1 MKMCSLH
8 TLAVEVSVFCLG
20 TLQCPAICPP
30 GPPGPPGMPGF
41 KVNRVLGV
49 FVLCCFLSTML
60 DQRWPTGK
68 SHTIKS
74 NLSSTNKSVSEM

>member
-8 TLAVEVSVFCLG
+8 TLAVEVSVFCLC

-49 FVLCCFLSTML
+49 FVLCWFFKHDARPKVADRKESYYKK
-60 DQRWPTGK
+60 QFK
-68 SHTIKS
+68 
-74 NLSSTNKSVSEM
+74 